1 MNALQKLEE
10 LNATTGYW
18 SDATEAK
25 AAGWIDKY
33 GEAVAEL
40 INAADLS
47 RQYHRIAG
55 GDGSAESY
63 ERLTN
68 AVSALADPPTS
79 KATP

>member
-1 MNALQKLEE
+1 MSALKQLEAI
-10 LNATTGYW
+10 NATAGSW
-18 SDATEAK
+18 SDETEAK
-25 AAGWIDKY
+25 AAGWVDKY

-47 RQYHRIAG
+47 RKFHQING

-68 AVSALADPPTS
+68 AVSVLADQPAKVS
-79 KATP
+79 L